1 MSPIAEAERHDPPG
15 LVDELVPGMAAV
27 IEDGAIGGEDPVGE
41 PVVAQELPEVLD
53 QVQLRAFGRQWQEG
67 EVGWHDELVRQVPS
81 RPISRP
87 IEQQHGVR
95 SRRYRLGDLG
105 QMQVHRCGVA
115 AWQNEGGTF
124 ALSRTDRAEY
134 IGRGG
139 ALIARRRWP
148 GAALGPAPGDL
159 VLLSDARFVLEPQ
172 LYWLA
177 CGLVLRDLRQTRGKV
192 FLNASRAAG
201 S

>member
-1 MSPIAEAERHDPPG
+1 MSPVAEAARHDPPG

-53 QVQLRAFGRQWQEG
+53 RVQLRAFWRQWQEG
-67 EVGWHDELVRQVPS
+67 EVGRHDELIRQVPS
-81 RPISRP
+81 RL

-105 QMQVHRCGVA
+105 QMKVHRCGVA
-115 AWQNEGGTF
+115 ARQDEGCAF
-124 ALSRTDRAEY
+124 ALSGTDRAKD

-139 ALIARRRWP
+139 ALIARRHQP
-148 GAALGPAPGDL
+148 GAALGPP
-159 VLLSDARFVLEPQ
+159 EPVE
-172 LYWLA
+172 
-177 CGLVLRDLRQTRGKV
+177 G
-192 FLNASRAAG
+192 AG
-201 S
+201 

>member
-1 MSPIAEAERHDPPG
+1 MSPFAQANRHDDPG
-15 LVDELVPGMAAV
+15 LGDEFVPGVAAV
-27 IEDGAIGGEDPVGE
+27 VDDGTVAREHPVGE

-53 QVQLRAFGRQWQEG
+53 RVQLRAFWRQWQEG
-67 EVGWHDELVRQVPS
+67 EVGWHDELVRQAPC
-81 RPISRP
+81 RL

-115 AWQNEGGTF
+115 AWQNEGCAF
-124 ALSRTDRAEY
+124 ALSGTDRAEY

-148 GAALGPAPGDL
+148 GAALGPP
-159 VLLSDARFVLEPQ
+159 EPVE
-172 LYWLA
+172 
-177 CGLVLRDLRQTRGKV
+177 G
-192 FLNASRAAG
+192 AG
-201 S
+201 

>member
-1 MSPIAEAERHDPPG
+1 MSPIAEGDRHEPPG

-53 QVQLRAFGRQWQEG
+53 RVQLRAFGRQWQEG

-81 RPISRP
+81 RL

-105 QMQVHRCGVA
+105 QMQVHRGGVA
-115 AWQNEGGTF
+115 AWQNEGCAF
-124 ALSRTDRAEY
+124 ALLGTDRAKDV
-134 IGRGG
+134 GRGG
-139 ALIARRRWP
+139 ALIAWRRRP
-148 GAALGPAPGDL
+148 SAAFGPAPGDL
-159 VLLSDARFVLEPQ
+159 VLLTDARFVGKPH

-177 CGLVLRDLRQTRGKV
+177 CGL
-192 FLNASRAAG
+192 
-201 S
+201 

>member
-1 MSPIAEAERHDPPG
+1 MSQVAEAERHDPPG
-15 LVDELVPGMAAV
+15 LVDELVPGVAAV
-27 IEDGAIGGEDPVGE
+27 IEDGMIGGEDPVGE

-53 QVQLRAFGRQWQEG
+53 RVQLRAFWRQRQQG
-67 EVGWHDELVRQVPS
+67 EVGWYDELVRQVPS
-81 RPISRP
+81 RL

-115 AWQNEGGTF
+115 AWQNEGCAL
-124 ALSRTDRAEY
+124 ALSGTDRAEY

-159 VLLSDARFVLEPQ
+159 VLLSDARLVLEPQ

>member
-1 MSPIAEAERHDPPG
+1 MSPIAEVDRHDDPG
-15 LVDELVPGMAAV
+15 LGDELVPGMAAV
-27 IEDGAIGGEDPVGE
+27 VEDGTIGGEDPVGQ

-53 QVQLRAFGRQWQEG
+53 RVQLRAFWRQWQEG

-81 RPISRP
+81 RL
-87 IEQQHGVR
+87 IEQQHSVR

-115 AWQNEGGTF
+115 AWQNEGCAF
-124 ALSRTDRAEY
+124 ALSGTDRAEY